1 LIELPM
7 THDANRLP
15 PHIWLANYDTDQKI
29 ARYRGHVLIEAMP
42 RSLPEDELFKS
53 LEFRPHFTPE
63 ARDFEPHLRIQ
74 EILGL
79 ANYMDPKSAHIQ
91 LAIVIDS
98 LMREGYVGRR
108 PFSPEHVE
116 VYQNIHNLEQQ
127 GKSFRQ
133 SADSRTP
140 KLSTALISAS
150 GMGKTTTVER
160 FLARFPTVIYHP
172 KLDIFQVTYLHI
184 ETPSDGRGVKALAI
198 AIIEKLDELL
208 PQFGYFDKYLAKS
221 RAAGDFLIRI
231 AARLMNKHLVGLLIA
246 DEIQNAANAR
256 KEDRILMA
264 ELKSLCNQCKIPQ
277 LYIGT
282 HKANKL
288 FDEELQQGRRG
299 IALALGDWG
308 PMPRWEVTE
317 VDGNLTNVPG
327 EWQDFVEDLWAY
339 QWLKQH
345 AALTPEILKTLYECT
360 QGIIDLIL
368 KLFMIAQIRAIL
380 DQTEIL
386 TDALLLD
393 VYEKDMK
400 RIHPMVD
407 ALRSGDVKAL
417 MRFED
422 LAPVNAS
429 DLVEDLMRRYRGRR
443 YPAASGR
450 PGTQGFEQSLAAAAE
465 VLGVPADDAAELAK
479 QVNTDGTAKNMLDA
493 AVQLVRKASP
503 HKPISKKSG
512 KTKSVSKP
520 VFPDLTARPSDYR
533 NAAEAAAREG
543 GSVQQQLDKLK
554 MLVDVEDLFSFA

>member
-1 LIELPM
+1 M
-7 THDANRLP
+7 DYDVTKLP
-15 PHIWLANYDTDQKI
+15 PHIWVADYDTKQQI
-29 ARYRGHVLIEAMP
+29 ARYRGHALIEALP
-42 RSLPEDELFKS
+42 ASLSETELYKA
-53 LEFRPHFTPE
+53 LELRPDHTPE
-63 ARDFEPHLRIQ
+63 ARELAPHLRIQ
-74 EILGL
+74 EVLGL

-91 LAIVIDS
+91 LSIVIDS
-98 LMREGYVGRR
+98 LLREGYVGRR
-108 PFSPEHVE
+108 PLSPEHVE
-116 VYQNIHNLEQQ
+116 VYQNIHNLERQ

-160 FLARFPTVIYHP
+160 FLARFPKVIYHP
-172 KLDIFQVTYLHI
+172 HLEIFQVTYLHI
-184 ETPSDGRGVKALAI
+184 ETPSDGRGVKGLAI

-317 VDGNLTNVPG
+317 VDGELKNVPG
-327 EWQDFVEDLWAY
+327 EWQDFIEDLWTY
-339 QWLKQH
+339 RWVKRH
-345 AALTPEILKTLYECT
+345 SELTPQILDTLYECT
-360 QGIIDLIL
+360 QGIIDLAL

-386 TDALLLD
+386 TDALLRD
-393 VYEKDMK
+393 VYEKDMQ
-400 RIHPMVD
+400 RIHPMVE
-407 ALRSGDVKAL
+407 ALRLGDLKTL

-429 DLVEDLMRRYRGRR
+429 GMVDDLMRRYRGSRN
-443 YPAASGR
+443 PAASGR
-450 PGTQGFEQSLAAAAE
+450 PGSQGFEQSLATAAQA
-465 VLGVPADDAAELAK
+465 LGVPAGDAASLAK
-479 QVNTDGTAKNMLDA
+479 EVNADGTAKNMLDA
-493 AVQLVRKASP
+493 AVQLVKKASP
-503 HKPISKKSG
+503 HKPVSKKSG
-512 KTKSVSKP
+512 KAKAPSER
-520 VFPDLTARPSDYR
+520 VFPDLTARSSDYR
-533 NAAEAAAREG
+533 NAVAAAAKQG
-543 GSVQQQLDKLK
+543 GTVQQHMAKLG
-554 MLVDVEDLFSFA
+554 MLPDFEKLVSIA